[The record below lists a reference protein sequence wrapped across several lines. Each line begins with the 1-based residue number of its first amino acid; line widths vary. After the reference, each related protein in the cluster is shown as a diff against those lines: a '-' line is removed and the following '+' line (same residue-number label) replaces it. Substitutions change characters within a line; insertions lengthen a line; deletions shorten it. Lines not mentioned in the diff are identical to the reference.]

1 MSNIEENIQK
11 WVMLDNKLRE
21 LNEAAKK
28 YREQRKKYE
37 ENIQIQVSKNEKL
50 KNATVKITDGKL
62 LFGEVKTS
70 TPLTYKFIE
79 NCLND
84 IISDKNNVEKIIE
97 HIKNSRETE
106 SKPTIKRYYNS

>member
-1 MSNIEENIQK
+1 MSVLEENIQK
-11 WVMLDNKLRE
+11 WVLLDNKLRE
-21 LNEAAKK
+21 LNEATKK

-37 ENIQIQVSKNEKL
+37 EHIQLQVNNNDKL

-62 LFGEVKTS
+62 LFSEVKSS

-79 NCLND
+79 TCLND
-84 IISDKNNVEKIIE
+84 IITEKNTVEKIIE

-106 SKPTIKRYYNS
+106 SKPTIKRYYN